1 MPTTI
6 STKINSTYVSR
17 MVPGEDILKTIQE
30 IASEKKIS
38 AGQLTLIGAISKTTL
53 GYFDRQS
60 KQYMSFT
67 IDEDLEVVSCMGNI
81 SMTENGD
88 YIVHAHMI
96 VADEKGKC
104 YGGHLMEGS
113 IVSVTIELVINVFE
127 DKLLR
132 ATDADTGLNLLSL

>member
-6 STKINSTYVSR
+6 STKIGSTFVSR
-17 MVPGEDILKTIQE
+17 MVQGEDVLRTIQE

-38 AGQLTLIGAISKTTL
+38 AGQLTLIGAISKATL
-53 GYFDRQS
+53 GYFDRES
-60 KQYMSFT
+60 KQYRSFS

-81 SMTENGD
+81 AIAENGD

-104 YGGHLMEGS
+104 YGGHLMEGCE
-113 IVSVTIELVINVFE
+113 VSVTIELIINVF
-127 DKLLR
+127 DGKLLR
-132 ATDADTGLNLLSL
+132 AIDTDTGLNLLNL

>member
-6 STKINSTYVSR
+6 STKIENTFVTR
-17 MVPGEDILKTIQE
+17 MVLGEDILKTIQE
-30 IASEKKIS
+30 IASENKIS
-38 AGQLTLIGAISKTTL
+38 AGQLSLIGAISKATL

-60 KQYMSFT
+60 KQYRSFS

-81 SMTENGD
+81 AIAENGD

-104 YGGHLMEGS
+104 YGGHLMEGCE
-113 IVSVTIELVINVFE
+113 VSVTIELVINVF
-127 DKLLR
+127 DGKLLR
-132 ATDADTGLNLLSL
+132 AIDTDTGLNLLNL